1 MRVVGHLK
9 TPKNMIT
16 KSEIE
21 IYNKYGGLWDGI
33 ERVGTETEREII
45 KGDDWSIITGIL
57 KDLELMKKDFVQQN
71 IRTEL
76 IKYLMKNLN

>member
-1 MRVVGHLK
+1 LRVVGHLK